1 MPYQFKFT
9 SPTTD
14 FSCNIETK
22 RCEGINKNG
31 LRCKRKV
38 GIGTP
43 LCFSHLEKTK
53 QIKIKKSTL
62 PDAGKG
68 LFAVN
73 KQKEP
78 NEIIFR
84 QGDTIIPYAG
94 EKNVTNQEL
103 TNRYGDYTAPYA
115 VQYSDNKNEDAACKR
130 GVGSLANRNRG
141 NLNNAR
147 LYPNRRNGSIFLR
160 ATKNIRN
167 NNEIFVPYG
176 RHYRLNEEGVSNQ
189 TKYK

>member
-1 MPYQFKFT
+1 MLLLFWYA
-9 SPTTD
+9 
-14 FSCNIETK
+14 
-22 RCEGINKNG
+22 
-31 LRCKRKV
+31 V
-38 GIGTP
+38 
-43 LCFSHLEKTK
+43 

-68 LFAVN
+68 LFAMN

-84 QGDTIIPYAG
+84 QGDTIIPYSG
-94 EKNVTNQEL
+94 EKKLTNQEL
-103 TNRYGDYTAPYA
+103 SNRYGDYTAPYG
-115 VQYSDNKNEDAACKR
+115 VQYANNNNEDAACKR
-130 GVGSLANRNRG
+130 GVGSLANRNVG

-147 LYPNRRNGSIFLR
+147 LLPNRRNGSIFLR

-176 RHYRLNEEGVSNQ
+176 RQYSLNEEGVSNQ